1 MPYSVRSKKNSTLHP
16 NVHDAYYEFSSIFH
30 ELYNLQ
36 FPLLSKKLNINTQG
50 FEPWMSKGI
59 LISRL
64 TKISLCKDSVKN
76 PRDPQI
82 SKYKTYRN
90 LYNKIIKASKKLYLQ
105 TELNKHQSNLKKTWA
120 LLRKAVNSK
129 AKKEHSILNSTING
143 SLVNDLFLI
152 AEHFNSFFSNVAND
166 IVSKIPPSSSPMLN
180 TSHNV
185 DTPFSFSKEPVT
197 TSEVVEAMDLIK
209 EKTTQDFNGIST
221 VFLKKIIR
229 NISTP
234 LCHIFNRS
242 LLTGQVPQKI
252 KNCKNYSTFQ
262 VWGLHQSGQ
271 LSPYLFTE
279 LLL

>member
-1 MPYSVRSKKNSTLHP
+1 M
-16 NVHDAYYEFSSIFH
+16 
-30 ELYNLQ
+30 
-36 FPLLSKKLNINTQG
+36 
-50 FEPWMSKGI
+50 
-59 LISRL
+59 
-64 TKISLCKDSVKN
+64 
-76 PRDPQI
+76 
-82 SKYKTYRN
+82 
-90 LYNKIIKASKKLYLQ
+90 
-105 TELNKHQSNLKKTWA
+105 
-120 LLRKAVNSK
+120 
-129 AKKEHSILNSTING
+129 
-143 SLVNDLFLI
+143 
-152 AEHFNSFFSNVAND
+152 
-166 IVSKIPPSSSPMLN
+166 
-180 TSHNV
+180 SHNV

-242 LLTGQVPQKI
+242 LLTGQEPQKFKTAKI
-252 KNCKNYSTFQ
+252 IPLFQ